1 MSVVKKLASD
11 TVVYGLSSIIARVI
25 NFLFGFL
32 IIKFVTQE
40 EFGIYTNFY
49 AYAGFILIVLT
60 HGMETAFFRFI
71 NKEGEN
77 KQVFATAFYSVLI
90 AVVLF
95 ILFAFGFQ
103 NSISN
108 FVKESHLFIQL
119 FALIMS
125 FDALAAIPFAKL
137 RADNR
142 PLQFAFLKILN
153 IVFFIGLC
161 LVFFYNVINVSTIT
175 FGWIDNTVSTVSYI
189 FIANLFASL
198 LTLVCLIPKLSAIKF
213 GFNLSLHKKMF
224 VYALPI
230 MLIGL
235 AGMVNQMLDR
245 VIMVHLLPYDDVTN
259 KVQLGIY
266 GFNYKFAMIIS
277 MFLQAYRYAA
287 EPIFFK
293 AAQQADNKQ
302 VYARTML
309 FFVICACVIFLLIN
323 LFMPIIQQLF
333 LWYSPNAKAYFVGAK
348 IIPIL
353 LAAYLC
359 FGMYFSNITWY
370 KIKTNLY
377 LMQSF
382 IAGAVITIVLNIIL
396 VPKLGYIGASITTFV
411 CAFSMLLIG
420 YITEQKYYPI
430 PYNLKR
436 IALYIFTSFALYGL
450 FLLLNQSSSLIIST
464 AIGFVLFTIYLL
476 MIYFLEVKTKSSTSL
491 KKS

>member
-1 MSVVKKLASD
+1 MGVVKKLASD
-11 TVVYGLSSIIARVI
+11 TVVYGLSSIFARII

-71 NKEGEN
+71 NKEKEN
-77 KQVFATAFYSVLI
+77 KQVFATAFYSVLL
-90 AVVLF
+90 AVLLFVL
-95 ILFAFGFQ
+95 LAFLFQ
-103 NSISN
+103 NSIAN
-108 FVKESHLFIQL
+108 FVKESHLFVQL
-119 FALIMS
+119 FALIMA
-125 FDALAAIPFAKL
+125 FDALSAIPFAKL

-153 IVFFIGLC
+153 IAFFIGLC
-161 LVFFYNVINVSTIT
+161 LMFFYKIIDISTVT
-175 FGWIDNTVSTVSYI
+175 FGWIDNSVSVVSYI

-198 LTLVCLIPKLSAIKF
+198 LTLVCLVPKLSAIKY
-213 GFNLSLHKKMF
+213 GFDFSLHKKMF

-245 VIMVHLLPYDDVTN
+245 VIMVHLLPFDDVTN
-259 KVQLGIY
+259 KIQLGIY

-302 VYARTML
+302 VYAKTML

-333 LWYSPNAKAYFVGAK
+333 LWYSPNAADYFVGAK
-348 IIPIL
+348 IIPLL

-359 FGMYFSNITWY
+359 FGMYFQISTWY
-370 KIKTNLY
+370 KIKDKTY
-377 LMQSF
+377 IGAI
-382 IAGAVITIVLNIIL
+382 IAIVGAVITIVLNIIL

-411 CAFSMLLIG
+411 CAFMMLLIG

-436 IALYIFTSFALYGL
+436 IALYIFSAFGLYAL
-450 FLLLNQSSSLIIST
+450 FLLLDVSESLIIAT
-464 AIGFVLFTIYLL
+464 LIGTILFVAYIL
-476 MIYFLEVKTKSSTSL
+476 MIYFLEL
-491 KKS
+491 KKKLIN